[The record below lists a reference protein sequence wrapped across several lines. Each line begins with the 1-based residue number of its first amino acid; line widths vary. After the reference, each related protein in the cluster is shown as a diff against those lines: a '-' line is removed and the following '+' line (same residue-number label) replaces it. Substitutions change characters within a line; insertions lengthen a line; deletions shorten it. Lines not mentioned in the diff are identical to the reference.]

1 MLLGTAPEIK
11 GDGSLIGVGSG
22 KCICL
27 LLGRYLCSP
36 DPIFVEKQHQKEKMQ
51 YFKVDAKISLL
62 WPQSIRLIV
71 GRRDEKSA
79 NQEVFA
85 PICCVRLQC
94 SCIMK

>member
-27 LLGRYLCSP
+27 LLGRYLRSL

-51 YFKVDAKISLL
+51 YLKVDAKISLL
-62 WPQSIRLIV
+62 
-71 GRRDEKSA
+71 
-79 NQEVFA
+79 
-85 PICCVRLQC
+85 
-94 SCIMK
+94 